1 MYEKVWKNLI
11 KPILI
16 LLLSLWII
24 IPNTITHMDQAEL
37 LKIGLETNALV
48 THVSSSR
55 AGTIADVRYTAGNQ
69 KYHSTMKVKGG
80 GRFKQG
86 DTETILYHPENPEK
100 ITLKNREDANDKPV
114 DLLIVSVPAI
124 RLLIYSVVALIL
136 SFIRRRRT

>member
-55 AGTIADVRYTAGNQ
+55 AGTIADVRYTAGKQ
-69 KYHSTMKVKGG
+69 K
-80 GRFKQG
+80 
-86 DTETILYHPENPEK
+86 
-100 ITLKNREDANDKPV
+100 
-114 DLLIVSVPAI
+114 
-124 RLLIYSVVALIL
+124 
-136 SFIRRRRT
+136 